1 MIDKYVS
8 LLNIALQKHSC
19 IATITTGNFSTFFA
33 IQNGSTVVSLIINVF
48 IPAAAV
54 TFTQLKNTPRI
65 DLVDH
70 SALKL

>member
-8 LLNIALQKHSC
+8 LPNIALQKHSC

-54 TFTQLKNTPRI
+54 TFTQ
-65 DLVDH
+65 
-70 SALKL
+70 